1 MLQSYLH
8 LIHWRYN
15 RLNNNEN
22 SSAKHCTNIQQQEI
36 HKMQQTSIE
45 IIRNTIEK
53 RIRDSIISRKSFS
66 EYGKSM
72 VTNHA
77 DVNNDK

>member
-1 MLQSYLH
+1 MPDESY
-8 LIHWRYN
+8 
-15 RLNNNEN
+15 RLNSIKMN
-22 SSAKHCTNIQQQEI
+22 SLDVFKRFVTSRGAD
-36 HKMQQTSIE
+36 SIE

>member
-1 MLQSYLH
+1 MKTIYGDSNGQMPEESY
-8 LIHWRYN
+8 
-15 RLNNNEN
+15 RLNSIKMN
-22 SSAKHCTNIQQQEI
+22 SLDVFKRFVTSRGAD
-36 HKMQQTSIE
+36 SIE